1 MSEFFKTFKF
11 KLIICIL
18 ALLAG
23 FMLCSALSDGT
34 PFSGTEFINR
44 ITNPVKKYAS
54 SASGFVGE
62 KLDAL
67 VNASEYKDEN
77 EKLRTEIAKLRQ
89 DLTDYENKKN
99 ELDELQKFIGIK
111 EEHEDV
117 VLSNPCTVISRTAN
131 DPYASFVIDRGSED
145 DISLYDPV
153 VTSEGI
159 VGIITEV
166 AETYS
171 TVETVLSPDI
181 AIGAICRQT
190 NDTGI
195 VQGNIKY
202 ARDGKC
208 EMIYIDR
215 ENRLEEGSII
225 TTSGASGR
233 FPKDFLIGSV
243 EYTEADESG
252 LSSYAV
258 IKPYVDIQKVSSV
271 MVITAFNGQEA
282 GNAN

>member
-44 ITNPVKKYAS
+44 ITNPVKEYAS

-153 VTSEGI
+153 VTFEGI

>member
-11 KLIICIL
+11 KLIVCIL

-34 PFSGTEFINR
+34 PFSGTEFVNR
-44 ITNPVKKYAS
+44 ITNPVKEYAS

-282 GNAN
+282 GNAD

>member
-282 GNAN
+282 GNAD

>member
-44 ITNPVKKYAS
+44 ITNPVKEYAS

-215 ENRLEEGSII
+215 ENSLEEGSII

>member
-11 KLIICIL
+11 KLIVCIM

-67 VNASEYKDEN
+67 LNASEYKDEN
-77 EKLRTEIAKLRQ
+77 EKLRAEIAKLRQ

-233 FPKDFLIGSV
+233 FPKDFLIGSI

>member
-44 ITNPVKKYAS
+44 ITNPVKEYAS

>member
-11 KLIICIL
+11 KLIVCIL

-77 EKLRTEIAKLRQ
+77 EKLRAEIAKLRQ

>member
-44 ITNPVKKYAS
+44 ITNPVKEYAS

-77 EKLRTEIAKLRQ
+77 EKLRAEIAKLRQ

-117 VLSNPCTVISRTAN
+117 VLSNPCTIISRITN

-282 GNAN
+282 GNAD

>member
-44 ITNPVKKYAS
+44 ITNPVKEYAS

-77 EKLRTEIAKLRQ
+77 EKLRAEIAKLRQ

>member
-34 PFSGTEFINR
+34 PFSGTEFINS
-44 ITNPVKKYAS
+44 ITNPVKEYAS
-54 SASGFVGE
+54 SASGFIGE

-77 EKLRTEIAKLRQ
+77 EKLRSEITELRKN
-89 DLTDYENKKN
+89 LTDYENTKN
-99 ELDELQKFIGIK
+99 ELDELRKFVGIK

-153 VTSEGI
+153 VTSDGI

-166 AETYS
+166 AGTYS
-171 TVETVLSPDI
+171 TVETILSPDI

-190 NDTGI
+190 DDTGI
-195 VQGNIKY
+195 VQGNISY
-202 ARDGKC
+202 AGDGKC

-215 ENRLEEGSII
+215 ENSLSQGSII

-243 EYTEADESG
+243 EYTEYDESG

-282 GNAN
+282 DNAD

>member
-11 KLIICIL
+11 KLIVCIL

-44 ITNPVKKYAS
+44 ITNPVKEYAS

>member
-44 ITNPVKKYAS
+44 ITNPVKEYAS

-282 GNAN
+282 GNAD

>member
-77 EKLRTEIAKLRQ
+77 EKLRAEIAKLRQ

-282 GNAN
+282 GNAD